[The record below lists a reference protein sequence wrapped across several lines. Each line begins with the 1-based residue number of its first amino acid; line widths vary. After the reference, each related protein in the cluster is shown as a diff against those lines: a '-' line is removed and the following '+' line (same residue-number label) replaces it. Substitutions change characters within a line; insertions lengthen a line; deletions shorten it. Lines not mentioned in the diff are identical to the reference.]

1 MALSDRLRVIRV
13 AATSDRAQAIE
24 VMRATY
30 KQEKNWIT
38 RDEKLF
44 PDDELGKEGVSWF
57 VVLDGDRPV
66 GTLRVLY
73 DLPLDLYQEYGF
85 KTLGGIDLDE
95 FIRRNRIAEIGRFAV
110 LPEYRRHM
118 MVVGALMREA
128 SRETIERGY
137 THYVTDIFEGEAHSP
152 YNFHT
157 RVLGFQP
164 VATHD
169 TGELNCPNRRITL
182 ILDLRSGY
190 QRLREQGGWLFRFF
204 TEGWPHHVHEKL
216 GVPTPNGSAV
226 NPANP
231 QPTPPS
237 PDSPT
242 DTPSQPPRPK
252 P

>member
-13 AATSDRAQAIE
+13 ERDTDRSLAMA

-38 RDEKLF
+38 VDEKLF
-44 PDDELGKEGVSWF
+44 PTDELGRSTVSWF
-57 VVLDGDRPV
+57 VVLDGDLPV

-73 DLPLDLYQEYGF
+73 DLPLDLYKEYGF
-85 KTLGGIDLDE
+85 KMMGGINLDE

-128 SRETIERGY
+128 SRETVERGY

-169 TGELNCPNRRITL
+169 TGELNCPNRRITM
-182 ILDLRSGY
+182 ILELKAGY
-190 QRLREQGGWLFRFF
+190 DRLKQHGGWLFRFF
-204 TEGWPHHVHEKL
+204 TDGWPSHIHEKF
-216 GVPTPNGSAV
+216 SS
-226 NPANP
+226 
-231 QPTPPS
+231 TPPAGS
-237 PDSPT
+237 SSSHT
-242 DTPSQPPRPK
+242 TA
-252 P
+252 